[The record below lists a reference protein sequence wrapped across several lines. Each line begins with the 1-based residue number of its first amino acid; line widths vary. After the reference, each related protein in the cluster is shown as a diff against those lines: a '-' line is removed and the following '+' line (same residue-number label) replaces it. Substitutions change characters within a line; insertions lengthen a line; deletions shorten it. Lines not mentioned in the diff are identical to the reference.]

1 MSKHNGFVGRLI
13 GLLRG
18 SASAFL
24 REREEQSPRAVYERA
39 IQERVRQYKELKEA
53 VAGILFM
60 RNKLEAEVGERRGE
74 LARTHEDI
82 RRAVLRSDDT
92 VGLTLIQH
100 KQLLLGE
107 TERAEREWTALQREA
122 EEAKGNLLRFREEI
136 RALERERGRT
146 LATLANA
153 RARRRLREAFD
164 GLSVEAD
171 MQALESVRAHV
182 AHMVSEGEL
191 ERELGVSDD
200 VAQRIRGLRAD
211 AEQEAARQE
220 LEALKQELRPRTL
233 AARAVTAAPAPAGAS
248 R

>member
-1 MSKHNGFVGRLI
+1 MSKPAGFFERLI
-13 GLLRG
+13 GLIRG
-18 SASAFL
+18 GASGWI

-39 IQERVRQYKELKEA
+39 IHERIRQYKELKEA

-74 LARTHEDI
+74 LAHTHEDI
-82 RRAVLRSDDT
+82 RRAVLRGDDA

-107 TERAEREWTALQREA
+107 IERAEREWGGLQREA

-136 RALERERGRT
+136 RLLERERGRT

-153 RARRRLREAFD
+153 RARRRLRQAFE
-164 GLSVEAD
+164 GLSVDAD
-171 MQALESVRAHV
+171 MKALESVRSHV
-182 AHMVSEGEL
+182 ARLVSEGEL
-191 ERELGVSDD
+191 ERELGVSND
-200 VAQRIRGLRAD
+200 VGERIRALRAD
-211 AEQEAARQE
+211 AEQEGARRE
-220 LEALKQELRPRTL
+220 LETLKQELRPRTL
-233 AARAVTAAPAPAGAS
+233 AAVAVAPAPAGAA